1 METNFNSPAKKT
13 PSKKQDEDFI
23 IPTEKKI
30 LSGHSKRGSS
40 SRNQSR
46 SSKPS
51 AKKVT
56 QT

>member
-1 METNFNSPAKKT
+1 METNFNSASKKT

-30 LSGHSKRGSS
+30 LSNHSKRGSS
-40 SRNQSR
+40 SRNQSK